1 MVDIITSSY
10 EKQFGGSADTTL
22 RKENRTMKKINENEL
37 TMVAGG
43 CPTPHVDPLPAPE
56 QPSIPVKPTPVV
68 FDLNTVVVV

>member
-1 MVDIITSSY
+1 
-10 EKQFGGSADTTL
+10 
-22 RKENRTMKKINENEL
+22 MKKTNENEL

>member
-43 CPTPHVDPLPAPE
+43 CPRPYVEPVPAPE
-56 QPSIPVKPTPVV
+56 ERTLPFKPTPVV
-68 FDLNTVVVV
+68 FDPDAITIV